1 MYISILGKAPQ
12 LVDQHTLATAAA
24 VEASIINHCRA
35 NLHFGIDAPRANMLH
50 AAEAQAQIR
59 YDVLME
65 MIT

>member
-1 MYISILGKAPQ
+1 MFITLLNKAPQ

-35 NLHFGIDAPRANMLH
+35 NLHFGIDTARANLLH
-50 AAEAQAQIR
+50 AAEAQAQTR